1 MENIIWQPKEKRPVY
16 LIWTKEKATLSFS
29 PLITSLLP
37 EILLR
42 APDAPL
48 GSIAA
53 IMTSVSGKCKQS
65 SASLLLFLPEFSSKL
80 EKDICG
86 DTSGH
91 YQKLLVILLQVDEGG
106 LLPQRLMFPFLIM
119 RVWWGHYK
127 VMRGLGVGWRAA
139 GKLMRAEYTTVGSSN
154 VFWFTDRNVI

>member
-1 MENIIWQPKEKRPVY
+1 MEGLTAEGKEAS
-16 LIWTKEKATLSFS
+16 LSDLDKEKATLSFS

-37 EILLR
+37 EILCR
-42 APDAPL
+42 AQDAPL

-53 IMTSVSGKCKQS
+53 IMTSVSRKCKQS
-65 SASLLLFLPEFSSKL
+65 SAPLLLFLPEFSSKL

-119 RVWWGHYK
+119 RVW
-127 VMRGLGVGWRAA
+127 
-139 GKLMRAEYTTVGSSN
+139 
-154 VFWFTDRNVI
+154 